1 MIKLA
6 VRVVVLTII
15 LEGAALFFAGE
26 VILTTLILVTIALTV
41 AAIALDSRPT
51 EDSAAEEL

>member
-6 VRVVVLTII
+6 VRVVLLTII

-26 VILTTLILVTIALTV
+26 VILTTLILITIALTV
-41 AAIALDSRPT
+41 AAIALESRPT
-51 EDSAAEEL
+51 EDSAIEEL

>member
-6 VRVVVLTII
+6 VRVVLLTIV

-26 VILTTLILVTIALTV
+26 VILTTLILFTIALTV
-41 AAIALDSRPT
+41 TAIALESRPT
-51 EDSAAEEL
+51 EDSAVEEL

>member
-6 VRVVVLTII
+6 VRVVLLTII

-26 VILTTLILVTIALTV
+26 VILTTLILITIALTV
-41 AAIALDSRPT
+41 TAIALESRPT
-51 EDSAAEEL
+51 EDSAIEEL

>member
-6 VRVVVLTII
+6 VRVVLLTIV

-26 VILTTLILVTIALTV
+26 AILTTLILITIALTV
-41 AAIALDSRPT
+41 TAIALESRPT
-51 EDSAAEEL
+51 EDSAIEEL